1 MAFER
6 RANRAGTGLTMHDAP
21 AGTSADAAAPGLD
34 DAARPALQVMI
45 VGWGGAA
52 RTWHRP
58 LIEAT
63 SGLVLSG
70 AVSSRPGAVAADCPD
85 VPVWPDL
92 TSALAQT
99 APDLVVLATP
109 PDTHALQAAQ
119 ALEAGCHVLVE
130 KPFTARLDEAL
141 DLLRRAQAARRV
153 LAVFHN
159 RRWDGDF
166 LTVRRLIAE
175 GRLGPLVRVDS
186 RMDRWRP
193 TVRARWRERDGA
205 GGGLW
210 WDLGPHLL
218 DQALV
223 LFGWPD
229 TLRLDLAC
237 QRQGACTDDA
247 FEAVLGYGPLRVHLG
262 AHCLAAHPTPRFLVQ
277 GRLAG
282 WSKVG
287 VDPQEDALKA
297 GDRPGGLGWGLDP
310 VGGRLVRWVDGAPL
324 EQSLF
329 QERGQIHRFYA
340 ALRDAILGRGPVPVP
355 AGEAA
360 AAVALLELGVRSARE
375 GRTLPVRASL
385 AATGLFDAPGVPQP
399 LSAARSVH

>member
-1 MAFER
+1 MAL
-6 RANRAGTGLTMHDAP
+6 ACGPADADPSLTMQDGVPTPAP
-21 AGTSADAAAPGLD
+21 AADAAPPAPL
-34 DAARPALQVMI
+34 RVVV

-63 SGLVLSG
+63 PGLVLAG
-70 AVSSRPGAVAADCPD
+70 AVSARPQAVAQDLPAL
-85 VPVWPDL
+85 PVWPDL
-92 TSALAQT
+92 PSLLA
-99 APDLVVLATP
+99 ASPPDLVVLATP
-109 PDTHALQAAQ
+109 PGVHAIQASQ

-130 KPFTARLDEAL
+130 KPFTARLDEAI
-141 DLLRRAQAARRV
+141 DLLHRAKAARRV

-166 LTVRRLIAE
+166 LTVRRLLAE
-175 GRLGPLVRVDS
+175 GRLGPAVRVDS

-193 TVRARWRERDGA
+193 TVRSRWREGDGA

-229 TLRLDLAC
+229 TLQLDLAR
-237 QRQGACTDDA
+237 QREGARADDA

-262 AHCLAAHPTPRFLVQ
+262 AHCLAALPTPRFVVQ

-282 WSKVG
+282 WSKTG

-297 GDRPGGLGWGLDP
+297 GDRPGGLAWGLDP
-310 VGGRLVRWVDGAPL
+310 VCGRLVRWVDGAPL

-329 QERGQIHRFYA
+329 QERGLVHRFYA
-340 ALRDAILGRGPVPVP
+340 ALRDAIHGTGPVPVP

-360 AAVALLELGVRSARE
+360 AVVALLELGVRSARE
-375 GRTLPVRASL
+375 GRVLPVRGSL
-385 AATGLFDAPGVPQP
+385 AGTGLFGAPGVPP
-399 LSAARSVH
+399 PPPAARSVH

>member
-1 MAFER
+1 MA
-6 RANRAGTGLTMHDAP
+6 GDLAP
-21 AGTSADAAAPGLD
+21 DPPPD
-34 DAARPALQVMI
+34 DAAPPLRVVV

-63 SGLVLSG
+63 SGLALAGV
-70 AVSSRPGAVAADCPD
+70 VSSRPQAVVADRPD
-85 VPVWPDL
+85 LPVWPDL
-92 TSALAQT
+92 RSLLAEN

-109 PDTHALQAAQ
+109 PHAHAADA
-119 ALEAGCHVLVE
+119 ALALDAGCHVLVE

-141 DLLRRAQAARRV
+141 VLLRQAATAGRV
-153 LAVFHN
+153 LAAFHN

-166 LTVRRLIAE
+166 LTVRRLLAE
-175 GRLGPLVRVDS
+175 GRLGRVVRLES

-193 TVRARWRERDGA
+193 VVRARWRERDVP

-223 LFGWPD
+223 LFGWPQTI
-229 TLRLDLAC
+229 TLERAR
-237 QRQGACTDDA
+237 QREGAQVDDA
-247 FEAVLGYGPLRVHLG
+247 FDAVLGYGPLRVHLG
-262 AHCLAAHPTPRFLVQ
+262 AHCLAAQPAPRFVVH
-277 GRLAG
+277 GRQAG
-282 WSKVG
+282 WRKTG
-287 VDPQEDALKA
+287 LDPQEEALKA

-310 VGGRLVRWVDGAPL
+310 SGGRLVRWVDGAPL
-324 EQSLF
+324 EQAPF
-329 QERGQIHRFYA
+329 HERGQVHRFYP
-340 ALRDAILGRGPVPVP
+340 ALRDAMRGLGPVPVP

-360 AAVALLELGVRSARE
+360 AVVALLELGVRSARE

-385 AATGLFDAPGVPQP
+385 AATGLFDAPGVPP
-399 LSAARSVH
+399 PPAEGSLH